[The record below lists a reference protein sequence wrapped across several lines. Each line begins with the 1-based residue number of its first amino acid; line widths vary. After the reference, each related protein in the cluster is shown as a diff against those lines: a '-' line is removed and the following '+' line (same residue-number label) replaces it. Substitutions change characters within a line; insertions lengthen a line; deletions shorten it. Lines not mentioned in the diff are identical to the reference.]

1 LPGIG
6 ENGASKNRFPGA
18 ELSAII
24 DCARQPAQFSKTI
37 QSEATMSAK
46 YIFVT
51 GGVVSSLGKGL
62 AAASI
67 GCLLESRGIK
77 VNLMKFDPYLNVD
90 PGTMSPFQHGE
101 VFVTDDGAETD
112 LDLGHYERF
121 THSRL
126 SRDNNWT
133 TGRIY
138 EQIIA
143 KERRGDYLGK
153 TVQVIPHV
161 TNEIKAAMKKVA
173 QDVDVA
179 IVEIGGTVGDIE
191 SLPFMEAIRQ
201 MRQELGRENTVF
213 VHVTLVPFIAAAQEL
228 KTKPTQHSVKEL
240 LSIGIQP
247 DILLCRTDRFLAKD
261 IKSKIALF
269 CNVEEEAVITAKD
282 VASIYEVP
290 LVFSREGVDSLALK
304 YLHLEP
310 KERDLKRWEE
320 LVHRVYNPKDQ
331 VSIAIV
337 GKYVEYEDSY
347 KSLKEALVHG
357 ALAHNLKLS
366 VNWVEAEGLESGQRA
381 CEEQL
386 SGYDGILVPGG
397 FGKRGIEGMLQ
408 AIRYARENKVPY
420 FGICLGMQTACIEFA
435 RNVCGL
441 TEANSSEF
449 DPATPHRVIY
459 KLRELRGV
467 EELGGTMR
475 LGAWTCKL
483 EPGTLAFKI
492 YGQTEISER
501 HRHRYEFNREY
512 EETMTAA
519 GLRISGSTPDGTYVE
534 IIELPDHP
542 HFIGC
547 QFHPE
552 FKSKPLEPHPLFK
565 TFVGAAYEHG
575 QKRRAEKQA
584 AEADMFHRPMTVAR

>member
-1 LPGIG
+1 
-6 ENGASKNRFPGA
+6 
-18 ELSAII
+18 
-24 DCARQPAQFSKTI
+24 
-37 QSEATMSAK
+37 MSAK

-67 GCLLESRGIK
+67 GCLLESRGLK

-121 THSRL
+121 THAKL

-161 TNEIKAAMKKVA
+161 TNEIKSAMKKVA

-201 MRQELGRENTVF
+201 MRQELGRENTLF

-247 DILLCRTDRFLAKD
+247 DILLCRTDRFLSKD

-269 CNVEEEAVITAKD
+269 CNVEEEAVVTAKD

-290 LVFSREGVDSLALK
+290 VVFSREGVDTLVLK
-304 YLHLEP
+304 YLHLQA
-310 KERDLKRWEE
+310 KDRDLSQWEDI
-320 LVHRVYNPKDQ
+320 VHRVYNPKDE
-331 VSIAIV
+331 VNIGIV

-357 ALAHNLKLS
+357 ALAHNLKLQ
-366 VNWVEAEGLESGQRA
+366 VNWIEAEGLETNDSSFEAQI
-381 CEEQL
+381 EDF
-386 SGYDGILVPGG
+386 DGILVPGG
-397 FGKRGIEGMLQ
+397 FGKRGIEGMLH
-408 AIRYARENKVPY
+408 AIRYARERKVPY
-420 FGICLGMQTACIEFA
+420 FGICLGMQTACVEFA

-441 TEANSSEF
+441 ADANSSEF

-475 LGAWTCKL
+475 LGAWTCKI
-483 EPGTLAFKI
+483 EPNTLAHRV
-492 YGQTEISER
+492 YGKLEISER

-512 EETMTAA
+512 EGTLTAA
-519 GLRISGSTPDGTYVE
+519 GMRISGSTPDGTYVE
-534 IIELPDHP
+534 MIELPDHP
-542 HFIGC
+542 YFIGC

-565 TFVGAAYEHG
+565 NFVGAAYEHG
-575 QKRRAEKQA
+575 QQRRAAKQA
-584 AEADMFHRPMTVAR
+584 EEVEMFLRPEKVSRR